1 MKFSTEHK
9 KDVCFQGS
17 APEMQFPARK
27 KINSMFHSTKC
38 TWNAASKKWTI
49 LSRPH
54 SVPPRSGV
62 NCIPVYAW
70 INYAII
76 RHHWLSVW
84 WQGSKFHSSDR
95 LRQTKMTV
103 GQVEYRKDL
112 SDGQLHISDFHISC
126 IGFIYFR
133 QVNGTFG
140 QWFLQSTCPTDKC
153 IQFEISKPV
162 MASSLF
168 SITST
173 DLQTFKMIFNL

>member
-1 MKFSTEHK
+1 MEFSTEHK

-54 SVPPRSGV
+54 SVPPCSGV

-140 QWFLQSTCPTDKC
+140 QVIFTIHLPDRQVHSIWN
-153 IQFEISKPV
+153 FEACDGFFPV
-162 MASSLF
+162 QHNQYWLA
-168 SITST
+168 
-173 DLQTFKMIFNL
+173 DL